1 MSGDRHGPTVSA
13 GEEAVG
19 PRPPEREASLPR
31 RLRRIYAERMGRSE
45 RALLES
51 WVAFGLTF
59 GAARAVTHG
68 LRQHDRGN
76 AGSGGIV
83 IAGRHIHH
91 YNFGILALATVGG
104 IAVHGEE
111 PLRKHPAV
119 ASAYGMGMAL
129 IVDEL
134 ALLLDL
140 SDVYWANDGRTS
152 VDAAVG
158 TIAVGGVL
166 LAAAPFWGAAVREIT
181 RTAKG

>member
-1 MSGDRHGPTVSA
+1 MSGDRDDQ
-13 GEEAVG
+13 AV
-19 PRPPEREASLPR
+19 PPPAAAAEREREGSLPR
-31 RLRRIYAERMGRSE
+31 RLRHVYAERMGRSE

-59 GAARAVTHG
+59 GAARAVTHV
-68 LRQHDRGN
+68 LRRRDRGG
-76 AGSGGIV
+76 GSGGIV
-83 IAGRHIHH
+83 IRGRHIHH
-91 YNFGILALATVGG
+91 YNFGILTLATVGG
-104 IAVHGEE
+104 VAVHGEQ
-111 PLRKHPAV
+111 PLRRHPAV
-119 ASAYGMGMAL
+119 ATAYGMGTAL

-166 LAAAPFWGAAVREIT
+166 LAAAPFWGGAAREVA
-181 RTAKG
+181 RTAAARGR